1 MAINGRNV
9 DNISDLYRTSSIDF
23 PVTALLF
30 ESDLNVSITNNYTV
44 IGDRGTAFGTFNGKW
59 LSAVGISMPRNSQ
72 FVTIAIPDTGLTVTQ
87 KLVVNWVN
95 EETHERETVEF
106 DLVVNYIS

>member
-1 MAINGRNV
+1 MAINRNNL
-9 DNISDLYRTSSIDF
+9 DNISDLYRTSSVDF

-44 IGDRGTAFGTFNGKW
+44 SDGSAFAFGTFNGKW
-59 LSAVGISMPRNSQ
+59 VSEAGISMPRNSQ
-72 FVTIAIPDTGLTVTQ
+72 FVTIAILDTGLTVTQ
-87 KLVVNWVN
+87 KLVVNWEN
-95 EETHERETVEF
+95 EENHERETVEF